1 MLSFEPLFK
10 TMEQKNITAYYL
22 IEKLG
27 FDRSTFY
34 RIRKGTHISTSS
46 VIKLAR
52 LLDCEIHEIIKYERV
67 NSETD
72 S

>member
-1 MLSFEPLFK
+1 MLSYEPLFK
-10 TMEQKNITAYYL
+10 TMEQKNITAYNL

-34 RIRKGTHISTSS
+34 RIRKGMHISTTS
-46 VIKLAR
+46 VIRLAC

-67 NSETD
+67 NNEKD